1 MGKKKS
7 SIVLCCKC
15 NKHPPKQTHSFL
27 SWPQVYLQMVYSSHY
42 CQARLQAPFISSDT
56 QQRAP
61 RTGEVAQWLETLD
74 ALAEDLAPA
83 PTYPMSSSGCSQS
96 TTVMSTYTHTDTYA
110 HIINTNKKTHQKI
123 VTKNRH
129 GSQILLLCARVTS
142 HQIVGLIVT
151 HFK

>member
-1 MGKKKS
+1 MS
-7 SIVLCCKC
+7 
-15 NKHPPKQTHSFL
+15 
-27 SWPQVYLQMVYSSHY
+27 
-42 CQARLQAPFISSDT
+42 CQEVSRLLAFANIQKTGNTGRLKETEVKTDGARVG
-56 QQRAP
+56 RM
-61 RTGEVAQWLETLD
+61 AQWLETLD

-96 TTVMSTYTHTDTYA
+96 TTVMCTYTHTDTYA